1 LNLRR
6 KTDVHFVRLDVHA
19 DQFEIFKKIYRIYD
33 TVFLLESLQGP
44 RELSEISIIGFDPA
58 SKAVIENDRIFII
71 NGNKSTQVEKPN
83 DPISPIRSILPYVE
97 DQRFRYVGGAVGYIS
112 YDAIKSWEDL
122 RTKNRKRKF
131 LSDTFPMLEFGIYTD
146 GIIVDHAST
155 AVYYFHQ
162 GDVSRSAQIAKF
174 LKNPDEKDLREPLD
188 FSLPI
193 KNVSRNQ
200 YTNMV
205 KMAKEFIYRGDI
217 FQAVLSRSL
226 RFRIKGD
233 PLYVYQSLRR
243 INPSPYMYFLKT
255 SSGVQII
262 GSSPEMLLRVSKRYL
277 ETYPIAGTR
286 PVVTDPETNDKL
298 MRELVNDKKEI
309 AEHTMLVDLARNDV
323 GRVSK
328 YGSVNV
334 RDLMAVRR
342 FSHVQHMVTHVSG
355 SLGKSYD
362 QFDAFKALFPAGTV
376 SGAPKI
382 RAMEIIDELEP
393 FRRGPY
399 AGALGY
405 FSSNDS
411 CDFAIIL
418 RSLFIR
424 GKEAYSQAGAGIVME
439 SNPVAEWNET
449 EQKLNAILM
458 ALQNSKGRGKEPDSA
473 DSNFFQ

>member
-1 LNLRR
+1 LWQIKQILNLRG
-6 KTDVHFVRLDVHA
+6 KTDVHFVRIDVRA
-19 DQFEIFKKIYRIYD
+19 DQFRIFKKLYRIYD

-44 RELSEISIIGFDPA
+44 KELSEISIIGFDPTNN
-58 SKAVIENDRIFII
+58 VIIENDRISLI
-71 NGNKSTQVEKPN
+71 NEGEITHIDASD
-83 DPISPIRSILPYVE
+83 DPVSPIRGILPYVE

-112 YDAIKSWEDL
+112 YDAISAWNDL
-122 RTKNRKRKF
+122 RSKSRKRRF
-131 LSDTFPMLEFGIYTD
+131 LSDTFPIMEFGIYTD

-155 AVYYFHQ
+155 TVYYFYQ
-162 GDVSRSAQIAKF
+162 GKDSRSSQVTK
-174 LKNPDEKDLREPLD
+174 LLNKPNEDLDQRFD
-188 FSLPI
+188 FSSPTN
-193 KNVSRNQ
+193 NVSRNQ
-200 YTNMV
+200 FMNMV
-205 KMAKEFIYRGDI
+205 KRAKEFIYKGDI

-226 RFRIKGD
+226 RFHISGN
-233 PLYVYQSLRR
+233 PLYVYQNLRL

-262 GSSPEMLLRVSKRYL
+262 GSSPEMLLRVSQRYI

-298 MRELVNDKKEI
+298 MKELVNDKKEI

-355 SLGKSYD
+355 SLGDSYD
-362 QFDAFKALFPAGTV
+362 QFDAIKALFPAGTV

-393 FRRGPY
+393 YRRGPY

-439 SNPVAEWNET
+439 SNPVAEWKET

-458 ALQNSKGRGKEPDSA
+458 ALQSSRSLQKEPK
-473 DSNFFQ
+473 